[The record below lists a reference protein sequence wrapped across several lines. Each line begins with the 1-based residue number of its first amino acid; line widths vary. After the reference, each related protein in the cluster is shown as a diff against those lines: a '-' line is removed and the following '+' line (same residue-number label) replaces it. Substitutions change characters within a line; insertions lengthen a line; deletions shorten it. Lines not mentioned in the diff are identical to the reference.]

1 MIDVWFFS
9 QTEHTV
15 RRVPTLVSDFF
26 FKFPLFIPIV
36 RYNKF
41 KLRKS
46 LRKKKKNFGKG
57 NESVSADLTN

>member
-1 MIDVWFFS
+1 MLDVEFFS

-15 RRVPTLVSDFF
+15 RRVPTLVITDFF

-41 KLRKS
+41 KLRKIF
-46 LRKKKKNFGKG
+46 KKKKQNLEKAM
-57 NESVSADLTN
+57 NLYLQI